1 MFAEPPQ
8 DEEQQ
13 TALID
18 ALQEWKSKKFQEIVG
33 EPMLLKIADL
43 QDCCPIAFWLE
54 PVANCQAAKYHLL
67 SQQRFQC
74 CLSSIACHRT

>member
-33 EPMLLKIADL
+33 ELMVQKITDL
-43 QDCCPIAFWLE
+43 QDCCPIAHVW
-54 PVANCQAAKYHLL
+54 
-67 SQQRFQC
+67 
-74 CLSSIACHRT
+74 